1 MSSGEN
7 VGAAAPLLPRRKQH
21 REGCPGCRL
30 DEINKTKT
38 GIPYLNF
45 FYIWVVCLTACKK
58 SLLISLSLSLTHIS
72 SLFFGTLARH
82 VPGEWILDRHP
93 HPVLC
98 VSLIASARVCTYV
111 RTFSRHLPEHQEIG
125 REAREYIL
133 VFHFVEPR

>member
-58 SLLISLSLSLTHIS
+58 SLLISLSLSYFLLVLWYPRT
-72 SLFFGTLARH
+72 ARS
-82 VPGEWILDRHP
+82 R
-93 HPVLC
+93 
-98 VSLIASARVCTYV
+98 RVDT
-111 RTFSRHLPEHQEIG
+111 G
-125 REAREYIL
+125 
-133 VFHFVEPR
+133 